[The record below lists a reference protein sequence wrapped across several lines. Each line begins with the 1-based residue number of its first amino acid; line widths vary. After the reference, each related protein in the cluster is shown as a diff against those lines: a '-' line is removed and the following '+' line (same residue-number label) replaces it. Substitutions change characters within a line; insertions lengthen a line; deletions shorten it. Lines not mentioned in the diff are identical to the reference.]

1 MLQIDLRYL
10 QRFLSSPYKINLQ
23 LIFLLEEDMTDEL
36 EPKVRDPKKTF
47 AMTFK
52 VSYLAK
58 HNEKK
63 ICAASES

>member
-1 MLQIDLRYL
+1 M
-10 QRFLSSPYKINLQ
+10 F
-23 LIFLLEEDMTDEL
+23 LEEDMTDEL

-47 AMTFK
+47 TMAFK